1 MLLAFSYNPAP
12 FCFNSV
18 LTLTLHCLIVKPH
31 FEYLNILHLWPH
43 FKTEKLLF
51 MVTKM
56 MCSMLTAIE
65 TFVVCINTISL
76 QVRLDW
82 QTRSCDQRW
91 FCISVHSNPNLAP
104 LSPYLNVDPTYIGR
118 GQPEF
123 IFPEGASHRRG
134 RFELAFS
141 QIGGSVMVG
150 ASLGGMNGLYK
161 GFRDTSLAGH
171 QGSVR
176 RTQWGPFY
184 SMMHFIFHLNI
195 SMFFMH
201 LCLSIP

>member
-1 MLLAFSYNPAP
+1 MDNENKTHFPFSFGRIGSADA
-12 FCFNSV
+12 SG
-18 LTLTLHCLIVKPH
+18 
-31 FEYLNILHLWPH
+31 
-43 FKTEKLLF
+43 
-51 MVTKM
+51 
-56 MCSMLTAIE
+56 AI
-65 TFVVCINTISL
+65 T
-76 QVRLDW
+76 
-82 QTRSCDQRW
+82 
-91 FCISVHSNPNLAP
+91 SNPNLAP

-150 ASLGGMNGLYK
+150 ASLGGVNGLYK

-176 RTQWGPFY
+176 RTQ
-184 SMMHFIFHLNI
+184 
-195 SMFFMH
+195 
-201 LCLSIP
+201 